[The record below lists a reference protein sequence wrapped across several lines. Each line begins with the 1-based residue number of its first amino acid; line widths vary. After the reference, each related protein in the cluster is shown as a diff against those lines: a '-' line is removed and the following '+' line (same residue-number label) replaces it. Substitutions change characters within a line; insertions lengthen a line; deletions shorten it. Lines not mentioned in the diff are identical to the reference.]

1 MRPEKQL
8 KTFKIKLFV
17 KRKSDSVIE
26 EGAWNEYYNSS
37 LNHYDICLR
46 ITFVLSFYVVVI
58 QKKKC
63 RPRLVRNSFFVHFI
77 GSVQRT
83 RWSLQ
88 QNRRS
93 VQLIPG
99 GVQPTGKSIQPTPGS
114 VQQTGE
120 SPTKQ
125 NLQPNKKTQPK
136 SHLGWVSPNIQ
147 YKNPS
152 NNPSH
157 F

>member
-26 EGAWNEYYNSS
+26 EDAWNGYYTSS

-46 ITFVLSFYVVVI
+46 ITFVLSFYVVFI

-77 GSVQRT
+77 GSVKRT

-93 VQLIPG
+93 VQPIPG
-99 GVQPTGKSIQPTPGS
+99 GVQPTG
-114 VQQTGE
+114 E
-120 SPTKQ
+120 CPTKLSKCPT
-125 NLQPNKKTQPK
+125 NAMGCPTK
-136 SHLGWVSPNIQ
+136 SVKRSTNRKECSTKL
-147 YKNPS
+147 
-152 NNPSH
+152 
-157 F
+157 